1 MSSEFKVGV
10 VVLIGIVILF
20 YMSFRVGKFGAL
32 ARSGY
37 DVVAHINDVSG
48 LDIKSPVEL
57 AGVEVGAVRRL
68 SLDGYRAKASLLIKE
83 NVKIPT
89 DSKLEIK
96 SFGILGDKYLAII
109 PGQAKTFLKPGDE
122 ISNVVATAD
131 YDQMFRNVQSAA
143 ENFSDVMGQFKG
155 VLGEKEKENL
165 KESLQNIKV
174 VSGEFK
180 QMVTENKANVTR
192 IVTNV
197 AQASDRFGPLADKAD
212 AAFTGIN
219 TIVQGVEEGK
229 GSLGLLVKD
238 ETLYNDARDTVA
250 TLKTISADIEQG
262 KGTLGKLVKD
272 EALYADAEAT
282 VKNIKEMTESMNKGQ
297 GTLGKLMKDDTLAT
311 EAEKTMKKVQRA
323 ADSVQEQV
331 PITVLGTIFGIL
343 F

>member
-10 VVLIGIVILF
+10 VVLIGIAVLF
-20 YMSFRVGKFGAL
+20 YMSFRVGKFGVL
-32 ARSGY
+32 TRSGY
-37 DVVAHINDVSG
+37 EISVHFTDVAG

-57 AGVEVGAVRRL
+57 AGVEIGNVRQL

-83 NVKIPT
+83 SVKIPT
-89 DSKLEIK
+89 DSKLVIK
-96 SFGILGDKYLAII
+96 SFGILGDRYLAIV
-109 PGQAKTFLKPGDE
+109 PGQATTFLKPGDE
-122 ISNVVATAD
+122 LTNVAAVPD
-131 YDQMFRNVQSAA
+131 FDEMFKNVQSVA

-155 VLGEKEKENL
+155 ILGDQEKSNL
-165 KESLQNIKV
+165 KESLKNIKV

-180 QMVTENKANVTR
+180 EMVTENKANVTR
-192 IVTNV
+192 VVTNL
-197 AQASDRFGPLADKAD
+197 AQASDKFGPLAEKAD

-219 TIVQGVEEGK
+219 SIVQSVEEGK

-250 TLKTISADIEQG
+250 SLKTISADIEQG
-262 KGTLGKLVKD
+262 KGTLGKLAKD
-272 EALYADAEAT
+272 EALYADAQT
-282 VKNIKEMTESMNKGQ
+282 TMKSIREMTDSINKGE
-297 GTLGKLMKDDTLAT
+297 GTLGKLVKDDTLAT
-311 EAEKTMKKVQRA
+311 EADKTMKKVQRA